1 MPPAPEQRQRGLIVG
16 SLLACHIR
24 LTQISICCRLM
35 RNGYDEF
42 GEDLQDSDKLIPA
55 PQASLGARQRCAPLP
70 RRPPACARRWA
81 SRARTARTACPPG
94 AATSAAPHPG
104 TPRSVAQGSV
114 YSSEPAREGDAQPE
128 TLPHMFNKDWEL
140 NLDALEVSYYHL
152 PHGYPLFTPWP
163 PPATGA

>member
-1 MPPAPEQRQRGLIVG
+1 MPTRGGNLG
-16 SLLACHIR
+16 R
-24 LTQISICCRLM
+24 
-35 RNGYDEF
+35 
-42 GEDLQDSDKLIPA
+42 
-55 PQASLGARQRCAPLP
+55 ASSRD
-70 RRPPACARRWA
+70 A
-81 SRARTARTACPPG
+81 SF
-94 AATSAAPHPG
+94 
-104 TPRSVAQGSV
+104 RSQGSV